1 MRKTILMA
9 LAIVLVFSAVNAQ
22 TNTFPSTG
30 SAGVNTLS
38 PLGNFQIKGD
48 GGYDGSTALFL
59 TNNATDYGRTS
70 LILTGRMQYG
80 NDGWTFGSGA
90 RNALVFAQNNSSS
103 GVNVG
108 SRGEDQYSLQL
119 EGNSN
124 SLGFLS
130 KTRGPTPNL
139 VLTQNGNIGLGTTAP
154 RAFFDVANYS
164 DNQKLSSILSRL
176 PEGDTI
182 GEGTFL
188 GVRGYNTT
196 NDYGKKSF
204 ALEHSFYGQINS
216 SINFYRGGS
225 TTGGEISFN
234 TNTNA
239 EGMRINALGNVGIGT
254 ATPAEKL
261 SVNGKIRA
269 HEIKVEA
276 ANWPDYVFDQDYKVL
291 GLQEL
296 DAYIKV
302 YKHLPEMPS
311 AKEVEAN
318 GMALGELVKLQQKKI
333 EELTLHLIDQNK
345 KITTQNDGMHKQD
358 EKIAALESLLK
369 TLIKNH

>member
-1 MRKTILMA
+1 MRKIILMA
-9 LAIVLVFSAVNAQ
+9 FAIIVLFNAVNAQ
-22 TNTFPSTG
+22 TQTNKFDPTG

-48 GGYDGSTALFL
+48 GGYDGSTAFFL

-103 GVNVG
+103 GVNIG

-176 PEGDTI
+176 PEGDTN

-234 TNTNA
+234 TNMNA
-239 EGMRINALGNVGIGT
+239 EGMRINAFGNVGIGT

-261 SVNGKIRA
+261 SVNGNIRA
-269 HEIKVEA
+269 KEIKVEA
-276 ANWPDYVFDQDYKVL
+276 ANWPDYIFDRDYKIL
-291 GLQEL
+291 GLNEL
-296 DAYIKV
+296 DAYIKQH
-302 YKHLPEMPS
+302 KHLPDMPS
-311 AKEVEAN
+311 AKEVEAK
-318 GMALGELVKLQQKKI
+318 GIELGEMNKLLLKKI
-333 EELTLHLIDQNK
+333 EELTLHIIEMGREVKAQKQEIEILK
-345 KITTQNDGMHKQD
+345 KK
-358 EKIAALESLLK
+358 
-369 TLIKNH
+369 